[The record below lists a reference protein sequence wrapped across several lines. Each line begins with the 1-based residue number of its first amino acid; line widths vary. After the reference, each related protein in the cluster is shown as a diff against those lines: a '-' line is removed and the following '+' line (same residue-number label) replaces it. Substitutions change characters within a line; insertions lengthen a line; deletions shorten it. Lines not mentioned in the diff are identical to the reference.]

1 MWRRWCVAVGVLLL
15 AGCGRSAPSAGG
27 GPYVAVIDA
36 RGDQPGGQVH
46 LVDVQTRKLV
56 ASRKVEAPDGLFDPA
71 TGDLLLGTTTGLQ
84 RLKAGTW
91 ESGERLPTAF
101 HSWWKFL
108 PEASQYAMNPDGRR
122 LHFIAY
128 HPAMAAGGPG
138 RLAVQT
144 VDLKAARV
152 EPEVIEIPPC
162 AGRLVVPTASRGYAV
177 CMDGT
182 VTELLLDQA
191 KTGGGV
197 HAGKKMGQRNPVAG
211 AFWHDGGLLLIWAGG
226 QVRRVTPGMDVTELT
241 DLPFPQGLGVPGG
254 QVALSPDGARL
265 YVGVGDVGRCV
276 PGCPT
281 DDLVA
286 ARHADLLQV
295 YSTRTWRLESTWT
308 TRPFLG
314 LAAVGDQLIMTSAA
328 ERRVWFLDPAT
339 GQETGA
345 ITGVGRAPSLILR

>member
-1 MWRRWCVAVGVLLL
+1 
-15 AGCGRSAPSAGG
+15 
-27 GPYVAVIDA
+27 
-36 RGDQPGGQVH
+36 
-46 LVDVQTRKLV
+46 
-56 ASRKVEAPDGLFDPA
+56 
-71 TGDLLLGTTTGLQ
+71 
-84 RLKAGTW
+84 
-91 ESGERLPTAF
+91 
-101 HSWWKFL
+101 
-108 PEASQYAMNPDGRR
+108 MNPDGRR

-152 EPEVIEIPPC
+152 EPDLIEIPPC
-162 AGRLVVPTASRGYAV
+162 AGYLVVPTANRGYAV
-177 CMDGT
+177 CMDGS
-182 VTELLLDQA
+182 VTELLLDTA
-191 KTGGGV
+191 KTGV
-197 HAGKKMGQRNPVAG
+197 AVQAGKKTGQRNRVAG
-211 AFWHDGGLLLIWAGG
+211 AFWHDGGLLLVWA
-226 QVRRVTPGMDVTELT
+226 
-241 DLPFPQGLGVPGG
+241 GG

-281 DDLVA
+281 EDLVA

-314 LAAVGDQLIMTSAA
+314 LAAVDDQLIMTSAA
-328 ERRVWFLDPAT
+328 ERRIWFLDPAT

-345 ITGVGRAPSLILR
+345 ITGVGRAPGLILR